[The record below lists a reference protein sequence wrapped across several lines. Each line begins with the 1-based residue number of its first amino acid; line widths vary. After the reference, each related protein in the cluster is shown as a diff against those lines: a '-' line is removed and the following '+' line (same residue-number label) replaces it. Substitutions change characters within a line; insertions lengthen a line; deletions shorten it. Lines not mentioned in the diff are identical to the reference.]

1 VARTIE
7 EYLEELR
14 GQLAGA
20 DPALVQ
26 DALYDAEE
34 YLRNEMATASVPGA
48 DGVVQDPSAALARA
62 IEQYGTPEEVAA
74 AYRDAEVTLT
84 RALRPTTPR
93 QERSWLS
100 RFFGVVVDPAAYGAL
115 FYMLLA
121 LATGTIYF
129 TVVVTGLSMSLGLAV
144 LIIGIPFFL
153 LFVAVVRAI
162 SLAEG
167 RLVEALLGERM
178 PRRPRL
184 APAST
189 GEGMV
194 ARLKAWFT
202 DYRTWTT
209 MLYMAL
215 QLVLGILYFTIVV
228 TGLAT
233 AFSLIALPFVQVFT
247 DAAIFWWGGYAH
259 ELQPWALPF
268 SIFFG
273 VLVAIV
279 TLHVCKFIGQLH
291 AAYAKVMLVGRFS
304 DTA

>member
-1 VARTIE
+1 MPSTIE
-7 EYLEELR
+7 EYLAELR
-14 GQLAGA
+14 SQLAGE

-34 YLRNEMATASVPGA
+34 FLRSETAAAGSEPEAAFATAVE
-48 DGVVQDPSAALARA
+48 R
-62 IEQYGTPEEVAA
+62 YGTPDEVAA
-74 AYRDAEVTLT
+74 AYRDAEITVSK
-84 RALRPTTPR
+84 ALRAPA
-93 QERSWLS
+93 QHKQRSWIG
-100 RFFGVVVDPAAYGAL
+100 RFFGVVADPAAYGAL

-129 TVVVTGLSMSLGLAV
+129 SVVVTGLSMSLGLAV

-167 RLVEALLGERM
+167 RLIEALLGERM

-194 ARLKAWFT
+194 ARVKAWFT

-215 QLVLGILYFTIVV
+215 QLVLGIAYFTIVV

-233 AFSLIALPFVQVFT
+233 AVALIAVPFVQVFT
-247 DAAIFWWGGYAH
+247 DIPMFWWGGYAH
-259 ELQPWALPF
+259 ELQTWALPF
-268 SIFFG
+268 PIIFG
-273 VLVAIV
+273 VLLAIV
-279 TLHVCKFIGQLH
+279 TLHVCKFVGKLH
-291 AAYAKVMLVGRFS
+291 AAYAKVMLVGRFG
-304 DTA
+304 DAT

>member
-7 EYLEELR
+7 EYLAELR
-14 GQLAGA
+14 GQLAGE

-34 YLRNEMATASVPGA
+34 FLRNEMAAAATA
-48 DGVVQDPSAALARA
+48 DPATGGDPAVGFALAV
-62 IEQYGTPEEVAA
+62 EQYGTPEEVAA
-74 AYRDAEVTLT
+74 AYRDAEITVS
-84 RALRPTTPR
+84 RALRAPAPR
-93 QERSWLS
+93 QQRSWLGS
-100 RFFGVVVDPAAYGAL
+100 FFGIVADSAAWGSL

-121 LATGTIYF
+121 LATGTLYF
-129 TVVVTGLSMSLGLAV
+129 TLVVTGLSMSLGLAV

-153 LFVAVVRAI
+153 LFVAVTRAV

-167 RLVEALLGERM
+167 RLIEALLGERM

-194 ARLKAWFT
+194 ARVKAWLT

-209 MLYMAL
+209 MLYMAF
-215 QLVLGILYFTIVV
+215 QLVLGTVYFTIVV

-233 AFSLIALPFVQVFT
+233 ALALIAAPFVQVFT
-247 DAAIFWWGGYAH
+247 DIPMFWWGGYAH
-259 ELQPWALPF
+259 ELHAWAMPF
-268 SIFFG
+268 SILFG
-273 VLVAIV
+273 VLAGVI
-279 TLHVCKFIGQLH
+279 TLHICKLVGRLH
-291 AAYAKVMLVGRFS
+291 AAYAKVMLVGRFG
-304 DTA
+304 DAA

>member
-1 VARTIE
+1 MPSTIE
-7 EYLEELR
+7 EYLAELR
-14 GQLAGA
+14 SQLAGE

-34 YLRNEMATASVPGA
+34 FLRSETAAAGGEPEAAFATAVE
-48 DGVVQDPSAALARA
+48 R
-62 IEQYGTPEEVAA
+62 YGTPDEVAA
-74 AYRDAEVTLT
+74 AYRDAEITVSK
-84 RALRPTTPR
+84 ALRAPAQR
-93 QERSWLS
+93 KQRSWIG
-100 RFFGVVVDPAAYGAL
+100 RFFGVVADPAAYGAL

-129 TVVVTGLSMSLGLAV
+129 SVVVTGLSMSLGLAV

-167 RLVEALLGERM
+167 RLIEALLGERM

-194 ARLKAWFT
+194 ARVKAWFT

-215 QLVLGILYFTIVV
+215 QLVLGIAYFTIVV

-233 AFSLIALPFVQVFT
+233 AVALIAVPFLQVFT
-247 DAAIFWWGGYAH
+247 DIPMFWWGGYAH
-259 ELQPWALPF
+259 ELQTWALPF
-268 SIFFG
+268 PIIFG
-273 VLVAIV
+273 VLLAIV
-279 TLHVCKFIGQLH
+279 TLHVCKFVGKLH
-291 AAYAKVMLVGRFS
+291 AAYAKVMLVGRFG
-304 DTA
+304 DAA

>member
-1 VARTIE
+1 MPSTIE
-7 EYLEELR
+7 EYLAELR
-14 GQLAGA
+14 SQLAGE

-34 YLRNEMATASVPGA
+34 FLRSETA
-48 DGVVQDPSAALARA
+48 AAGGEPEAAFAAAVER
-62 IEQYGTPEEVAA
+62 YGTPDEVAA
-74 AYRDAEVTLT
+74 AYRDAEITVSK
-84 RALRPTTPR
+84 ALRAPA
-93 QERSWLS
+93 QHKQRSWIG
-100 RFFGVVVDPAAYGAL
+100 RFFGVVADPAAYGAL

-121 LATGTIYF
+121 LATGSIYF
-129 TVVVTGLSMSLGLAV
+129 SVVVTGLSMSLGLAV

-167 RLVEALLGERM
+167 RLIEALLGERM

-194 ARLKAWFT
+194 ARVKAWFT

-215 QLVLGILYFTIVV
+215 QLVLGIAYFTIVV

-233 AFSLIALPFVQVFT
+233 AVALIAVPFVQVFT
-247 DAAIFWWGGYAH
+247 DIPMFWWGGYAH
-259 ELQPWALPF
+259 ELQTWALPF
-268 SIFFG
+268 PIIFG
-273 VLVAIV
+273 VLLAIV
-279 TLHVCKFIGQLH
+279 TLHVCKFVGKLH
-291 AAYAKVMLVGRFS
+291 AAYAKVMLVGRFG

>member
-1 VARTIE
+1 MARTIE
-7 EYLEELR
+7 EYLAELR
-14 GQLAGA
+14 GQLANE

-34 YLRNEMATASVPGA
+34 FLRNEVGAAAST
-48 DGVVQDPSAALARA
+48 GVAPDVAFDAAVER
-62 IEQYGTPEEVAA
+62 YGTPDEVAG
-74 AYRDAEVTLT
+74 AYRDAEITVSRL
-84 RALRPTTPR
+84 LRPPAAR
-93 QERSWLS
+93 EQRSWLG
-100 RFFGVVVDPAAYGAL
+100 RFFGIVADPTAYGAL
-115 FYMLLA
+115 LYMLLA
-121 LATGTIYF
+121 LATGCIYF
-129 TVVVTGLSMSLGLAV
+129 SVVVTGLSMSLGLAV
-144 LIIGIPFFL
+144 LIVGIPFFL
-153 LFVAVVRAI
+153 LFVAVARAI

-194 ARLKAWFT
+194 ARVKAWLT

-215 QLVLGILYFTIVV
+215 QLVLGIAYFTIVV

-233 AFSLIALPFVQVFT
+233 AVAFIAAPFVQVFT
-247 DAAIFWWGGYAH
+247 DLPMFWWGGYAH

-268 SIFFG
+268 SVLFG
-273 VLVAIV
+273 VLVAVV
-279 TLHVCKFIGQLH
+279 TLHICKFVGRLH
-291 AAYAKVMLVGRFS
+291 AAYAKVMLVGRFG
-304 DTA
+304 DAA